1 MSIKELRLI
10 LESDLLERILN
21 GDLEAF
27 DQLMK
32 EYQEVVY
39 LNVNKIIQNSQISM
53 DLCQDIFFKIYKNLE
68 NFRFGS
74 SLKTWIIRIS
84 INESLSWVRKNKN
97 KMNEICFNENE
108 YLSCEYSTENAETKI
123 IQKEEIK
130 MLNFAISNLNP
141 KHGEVVILR
150 YYEKLSL
157 KEIAN
162 ILKCSE
168 GVVKNILQRSL
179 KKLRKEIESN

>member
-1 MSIKELRLI
+1 LI
-10 LESDLLERILN
+10 SESDLLERILN
-21 GDLEAF
+21 GELEAF

-32 EYQEVVY
+32 EYQEIVY
-39 LNVNKIIQNSQISM
+39 LNVNKIIQNSQISL
-53 DLCQDIFFKIYKNLE
+53 DLCQDIFLKIYKNFE

-84 INESLSWVRKNKN
+84 INESLSWVKKNKN

-108 YLSCEYSTENAETKI
+108 SLCCENSTENAETKI

-130 MLNFAISNLNP
+130 KLNLAISNLNP
-141 KHGEVVILR
+141 KHGEAVILR
-150 YYEKLSL
+150 YYENLSL

-168 GVVKNILQRSL
+168 GVVKNILHRSL